1 MNDEQLNQL
10 SCSQENQAKLRKA
23 VTASQEGHAPKKY
36 DVRALTKKM
45 DLFKAAL
52 DLGIDL
58 AQYTANS
65 GARKSAPIDGKL
77 FTSDKEVT
85 KGSSH
90 RPVEAIEADISVFDE
105 CYKRSLDQ
113 LAKVEA
119 IEGID
124 SAVVDASRA
133 SSEKAEHD
141 LSTAITEK
149 ADAVKHFAEKAQQA
163 RSNLSVAVPAVRDI
177 DWQCAKKVF
186 GLKVKALDGIL
197 CPVYV
202 GFDQDVLSAVPAVDP
217 NFFFN
222 YEGGELLRDVLI
234 SFGAVYK
241 SGNPAN
247 ANLWLWGQRGAG
259 KSDMFTQI
267 AGRLNRPLFVTSC
280 HRELTIEQLGGEF
293 DPRSVAQGTGAPVLL
308 TPSFAKGVG
317 TKHAIV
323 VMDEVARVNPTNAVG
338 FNGALESRI
347 LNRIDGS
354 SIPFAEGVTIAVT
367 DNTDGTG
374 DPTGQ
379 FEAYP
384 QDQSFL
390 DRFRTIINVPF
401 LPESVEAKV
410 LIAKEGVCSPIA
422 KLIVKVMN
430 AFRGA
435 SQGAGGH
442 QARGLYPS
450 LRGAFA
456 LSFGLREGKA
466 FRRAVMQ
473 NLVGSAIPADLEI
486 ANVLLD
492 SLCPSDEDVREVLNG
507 TKSDFN
513 N

>member
-1 MNDEQLNQL
+1 M
-10 SCSQENQAKLRKA
+10 
-23 VTASQEGHAPKKY
+23 
-36 DVRALTKKM
+36 
-45 DLFKAAL
+45 
-52 DLGIDL
+52 
-58 AQYTANS
+58 
-65 GARKSAPIDGKL
+65 
-77 FTSDKEVT
+77 
-85 KGSSH
+85 
-90 RPVEAIEADISVFDE
+90 
-105 CYKRSLDQ
+105 
-113 LAKVEA
+113 
-119 IEGID
+119 
-124 SAVVDASRA
+124 
-133 SSEKAEHD
+133 
-141 LSTAITEK
+141 
-149 ADAVKHFAEKAQQA
+149 
-163 RSNLSVAVPAVRDI
+163 RSNIL
-177 DWQCAKKVF
+177 
-186 GLKVKALDGIL
+186 LKRH
-197 CPVYV
+197 
-202 GFDQDVLSAVPAVDP
+202 S
-217 NFFFN
+217 
-222 YEGGELLRDVLI
+222 
-234 SFGAVYK
+234 
-241 SGNPAN
+241 
-247 ANLWLWGQRGAG
+247 NLWLWGQRGAG

-492 SLCPSDEDVREVLNG
+492 SLCPSDDDVREVLNG